1 MGEEKKETKSDKGG
15 RAPMTIIGD
24 AIHAETIRKE
34 LRNFRL
40 NESFILSPT
49 AIKSMILFPSSCQ
62 ST

>member
-1 MGEEKKETKSDKGG
+1 MGEGATDRKDKTG

-40 NESFILSPT
+40 NETFILSPT
-49 AIKSMILFPSSCQ
+49 AMKSK
-62 ST
+62 